1 MSTSYTF
8 DLDEPWE
15 RWQEQLDRL
24 MRELEGARLRD
35 VEITGFEHG
44 LPWPLEW
51 TA

>member
-1 MSTSYTF
+1 MATSYTF

-15 RWQEQLDRL
+15 RWREQLDRL
-24 MRELEGARLRD
+24 IRELEGARLRD
-35 VEITGFEHG
+35 VEVAGIELG